1 MKRFSTKM
9 LCRAG
14 VIAALYCVLT
24 WALGPLSYG
33 TLGFQIRLAEAL
45 TLLPLFYIESIPA
58 LYVGCLLANV
68 FSGYGGWDIGLGS
81 LCTLIAALCTY
92 GVGRLF
98 RSNMPLKLIFG
109 GLFPVF
115 INAFGIPF
123 VMILAGSTEL
133 GYWANFVSLLVT
145 QSVWVYGLG
154 IPLALTVRTLQKK
167 GVSVLQPV
175 PLWQKRTAPA
185 QERADALP
193 QNPAK

>member
-81 LCTLIAALCTY
+81 QCTLIAALCTY

-154 IPLALTVRTLQKK
+154 IPLSLTVRALQKK

>member
-45 TLLPLFYIESIPA
+45 TLLALFYIESIPA

-81 LCTLIAALCTY
+81 LCTLVAAIGTY
-92 GVGRLF
+92 GVGRLM
-98 RSNMPLKLIFG
+98 RNMPLKLILG
-109 GLFPVF
+109 GLFPVLV
-115 INAFGIPF
+115 NAFGVPC
-123 VMILAGSTEL
+123 VMILADSTEL

-154 IPLALTVRTLQKK
+154 IPLMLTVNALVKK
-167 GVSVLQPV
+167 GVSVLQPA
-175 PLWQKRTAPA
+175 PLWQKHPAEDGKTAA
-185 QERADALP
+185 P
-193 QNPAK
+193 QPQAEQK

>member
-98 RSNMPLKLIFG
+98 RPNMPLKLIFG

-123 VMILAGSTEL
+123 VMILADSTEL

-154 IPLALTVRTLQKK
+154 IPLMLTVNALVKK
-167 GVSVLQPV
+167 GVSVLQPA
-175 PLWQKRTAPA
+175 PLWQKHPAESAKTAAP
-185 QERADALP
+185 LP
-193 QNPAK
+193 QTEQK

>member
-81 LCTLIAALCTY
+81 LCTLIAALGTFAC
-92 GVGRLF
+92 GKLF
-98 RSNMPLKLIFG
+98 ARNMPLKLLFG

-115 INAFGIPF
+115 ANAFGIPF

-133 GYWANFVSLLVT
+133 GYWANFLSLLVT
-145 QSVWVYGLG
+145 QSVWVFGLG
-154 IPLALTVRTLQKK
+154 IPLALTVRALQKK
-167 GVSVLQPV
+167 GVAVLQPV
-175 PLWQKRTAPA
+175 PLWQKRAQTQEAPPA
-185 QERADALP
+185 QP
-193 QNPAK
+193 QTLQK

>member
-14 VIAALYCVLT
+14 IIAALYCVLT

-45 TLLPLFYIESIPA
+45 TLLALFYIESIPA

-81 LCTLIAALCTY
+81 LCTLVAAIGTY
-92 GVGRLF
+92 GVGRLV
-98 RSNMPLKLIFG
+98 RNMPLKLILG
-109 GLFPVF
+109 GLFPVLV
-115 INAFGIPF
+115 NAFGVPC
-123 VMILAGSTEL
+123 VMILADSTEL

-154 IPLALTVRTLQKK
+154 IPLMLTVNALVKK
-167 GVSVLQPV
+167 GVSVLQPA
-175 PLWQKRTAPA
+175 PLWQKHPAESAKTAA
-185 QERADALP
+185 P
-193 QNPAK
+193 QPQTEQK

>member
-154 IPLALTVRTLQKK
+154 IALALTVRALQKK

-175 PLWQKRTAPA
+175 PLWQKRTEPA

-193 QNPAK
+193 QNSAK

>member
-14 VIAALYCVLT
+14 IIAALYCVLT

-98 RSNMPLKLIFG
+98 RPNMPLKLIFG

-123 VMILAGSTEL
+123 VMILADSTEL

-154 IPLALTVRTLQKK
+154 IPLMLTVNALVKK
-167 GVSVLQPV
+167 GVSVLQPA
-175 PLWQKRTAPA
+175 PLWQKHPAESAKTAA
-185 QERADALP
+185 P
-193 QNPAK
+193 QPQTEQK

>member
-45 TLLPLFYIESIPA
+45 TLLALFYIESIPA

-81 LCTLIAALCTY
+81 LCTLVAAIGTY
-92 GVGRLF
+92 GVGRLV
-98 RSNMPLKLIFG
+98 RNMPLKLILG
-109 GLFPVF
+109 GLFPVLV
-115 INAFGIPF
+115 NAFGVPC
-123 VMILAGSTEL
+123 VMILADSTEL

-154 IPLALTVRTLQKK
+154 IPLMLTVNALVKK
-167 GVSVLQPV
+167 GVSVLQPA
-175 PLWQKRTAPA
+175 PLWQKHPAGDGKTAA
-185 QERADALP
+185 P
-193 QNPAK
+193 QPQTEQK

>member
-14 VIAALYCVLT
+14 IIAALYCVLT

-45 TLLPLFYIESIPA
+45 TLLALFYIESIPA

-81 LCTLIAALCTY
+81 LCTLVAAIGTY
-92 GVGRLF
+92 GVGRLV
-98 RSNMPLKLIFG
+98 RNMPLKLILG
-109 GLFPVF
+109 GLFPVLV
-115 INAFGIPF
+115 NAFGVPC

-154 IPLALTVRTLQKK
+154 IPLMLTVNALVKK
-167 GVSVLQPV
+167 GVSVLQPA
-175 PLWQKRTAPA
+175 PLWQKHPAEDGKTAA
-185 QERADALP
+185 P
-193 QNPAK
+193 QPQTEQK

>member
-45 TLLPLFYIESIPA
+45 TLLALFYVESIPA

-81 LCTLIAALCTY
+81 LCTLAAAIGTY
-92 GVGRLF
+92 GCGRLIG
-98 RSNMPLKLIFG
+98 NMPLKLLCG
-109 GLFPVF
+109 GLFPVLL
-115 INAFGIPF
+115 NAFGIPF

-145 QSVWVYGLG
+145 QSVWVFGLG
-154 IPLALTVRTLQKK
+154 IPLALTVQALQKK
-167 GVSVLQPV
+167 GVAVLQPV
-175 PLWQKRTAPA
+175 PLRQR
-185 QERADALP
+185 QENGQPQTNALQP
-193 QNPAK
+193 QASRK

>member
-45 TLLPLFYIESIPA
+45 TLLALFYIESIPA

-68 FSGYGGWDIGLGS
+68 FSVYGGWDIGLGS
-81 LCTLIAALCTY
+81 LCTLVAAIGTY
-92 GVGRLF
+92 GVGRLV
-98 RSNMPLKLIFG
+98 RNMPLKLILG
-109 GLFPVF
+109 GLFPVLV
-115 INAFGIPF
+115 NAFGVPC
-123 VMILAGSTEL
+123 VMILADSTEL

-154 IPLALTVRTLQKK
+154 IPLMLTVNALVKK
-167 GVSVLQPV
+167 GVSVLQPA
-175 PLWQKRTAPA
+175 PLWQKHPAESAKTAA
-185 QERADALP
+185 P
-193 QNPAK
+193 QPQTEQK

>member
-45 TLLPLFYIESIPA
+45 TLLALFYIESIPA

-81 LCTLIAALCTY
+81 LCTLVAAIGTY
-92 GVGRLF
+92 GVGRLM
-98 RSNMPLKLIFG
+98 RNMPLKLILG
-109 GLFPVF
+109 GLFPVLV
-115 INAFGIPF
+115 NAFGVPC

-154 IPLALTVRTLQKK
+154 IPLMLTVNALVKK
-167 GVSVLQPV
+167 GVSVLQPA
-175 PLWQKRTAPA
+175 PLWQKHPAADGKTAA
-185 QERADALP
+185 P
-193 QNPAK
+193 QPQTEQK

>member
-1 MKRFSTKM
+1 MHLRG
-9 LCRAG
+9 RAA
-14 VIAALYCVLT
+14 V
-24 WALGPLSYG
+24 PLKH
-33 TLGFQIRLAEAL
+33 A
-45 TLLPLFYIESIPA
+45 
-58 LYVGCLLANV
+58 
-68 FSGYGGWDIGLGS
+68 
-81 LCTLIAALCTY
+81 
-92 GVGRLF
+92 
-98 RSNMPLKLIFG
+98 LKLIFG

-154 IPLALTVRTLQKK
+154 IPLALTVRALQKK

-175 PLWQKRTAPA
+175 PLWQKRTEPA

>member
-98 RSNMPLKLIFG
+98 RPNMPLKLIFG

-123 VMILAGSTEL
+123 VMILADSTEL

-154 IPLALTVRTLQKK
+154 IPLMLTVNALVKK
-167 GVSVLQPV
+167 GVSVLQPA
-175 PLWQKRTAPA
+175 PLWQKHPAESAKTAA
-185 QERADALP
+185 P
-193 QNPAK
+193 QPQTEQK

>member
-45 TLLPLFYIESIPA
+45 TLLALFYIESIPA

-81 LCTLIAALCTY
+81 LCTLVAAIGTY
-92 GVGRLF
+92 GVGRLM
-98 RSNMPLKLIFG
+98 RNMPLKLILG
-109 GLFPVF
+109 GLFPVLV
-115 INAFGIPF
+115 NAFGVPC
-123 VMILAGSTEL
+123 VMILAGGTEL

-154 IPLALTVRTLQKK
+154 IPLMLTVNALVKK
-167 GVSVLQPV
+167 GVSVLQPA
-175 PLWQKRTAPA
+175 PLWQKHPAEDGKTAS
-185 QERADALP
+185 P
-193 QNPAK
+193 QPQTEQK